1 MSLLNPTPE
10 EIARGS
16 SLLAP
21 LRPDYNQAIDLAD
34 QGAGLRRV
42 SDVGVDV
49 LSGIA
54 AIPQGF
60 AALVPGLGGV
70 SQGIGELRRGMGEA
84 LYSPQR
90 QAEQARLAQELAQT
104 EGFFDDAGTYLRA
117 IARDPAL
124 GVGALAETLPAV
136 FTGGAVARGVGAL
149 APKLSAPV
157 RAAIGEGTVAGALTA
172 GAIGEEGGDY
182 FQRLAGVPA
191 GIATGLISG
200 GSNRLIGKMAQ
211 QQGLTG
217 AVGRGLEQ
225 AGDIDIALAGGAGA
239 GKGRLLNR
247 MALGG
252 IREGVFEELPQS
264 LSEQAIT
271 NLALGED
278 ITEGLGSAAAGG
290 LLLGSAMGAGF
301 TGIRGTSPEPATK
314 RVLPT
319 RGETTELPEAGQE
332 VERLSR
338 AKREGVRTKSGELFK
353 TEAAAKAALTR
364 RGDNAADFDIIRTGG
379 GTRENPTIGFTAI
392 RREDAEGVDF
402 ETRQQAAAG
411 EQASA
416 EARQAARATL
426 ETELKGIKG
435 IGKKS
440 IDAVLN
446 VKSAAELE
454 ALPTSVL
461 SNSRKQ
467 TILNSDAFKT
477 YVEQGGIPTFVVQ
490 TLKAPRR

>member
-49 LSGIA
+49 LSGVA
-54 AIPQGF
+54 AIPQGV
-60 AALVPGLGGV
+60 AALIPGLGGV
-70 SQGIGELRRGMGEA
+70 SQGIGELRQGMGEA

-90 QAEQARLAQELAQT
+90 QAEQARLAQELSQT

-124 GVGALAETLPAV
+124 GVGALAETVPAIY
-136 FTGGAVARGVGAL
+136 TGGLLAKGLGAVS
-149 APKLSAPV
+149 KLSAPA
-157 RAAIGEGTVAGALTA
+157 RAAIGEGIVAGGLTA

-301 TGIRGTSPEPATK
+301 TGLRGTRPEPAT
-314 RVLPT
+314 
-319 RGETTELPEAGQE
+319 RGAG
-332 VERLSR
+332 SR
-338 AKREGVRTKSGELFK
+338 A
-353 TEAAAKAALTR
+353 
-364 RGDNAADFDIIRTGG
+364 
-379 GTRENPTIGFTAI
+379 P
-392 RREDAEGVDF
+392 
-402 ETRQQAAAG
+402 
-411 EQASA
+411 
-416 EARQAARATL
+416 
-426 ETELKGIKG
+426 
-435 IGKKS
+435 
-440 IDAVLN
+440 
-446 VKSAAELE
+446 
-454 ALPTSVL
+454 
-461 SNSRKQ
+461 
-467 TILNSDAFKT
+467 
-477 YVEQGGIPTFVVQ
+477 
-490 TLKAPRR
+490 

>member
-49 LSGIA
+49 LSGVA
-54 AIPQGF
+54 AIPQGV
-60 AALVPGLGGV
+60 AALIPGLGGV
-70 SQGIGELRRGMGEA
+70 SQGIGELRQGMGEA

-90 QAEQARLAQELAQT
+90 QAEQARLAQELSQT

-157 RAAIGEGTVAGALTA
+157 RAAIGEGIVAGGLTA

-200 GSNRLIGKMAQ
+200 GSNR
-211 QQGLTG
+211 LTG

-301 TGIRGTSPEPATK
+301 TGLRGTRPEPAL
-314 RVLPT
+314 RVEKP
-319 RGETTELPEAGQE
+319 PSYQ
-332 VERLSR
+332 
-338 AKREGVRTKSGELFK
+338 
-353 TEAAAKAALTR
+353 R
-364 RGDNAADFDIIRTGG
+364 RG
-379 GTRENPTIGFTAI
+379 
-392 RREDAEGVDF
+392 
-402 ETRQQAAAG
+402 
-411 EQASA
+411 
-416 EARQAARATL
+416 
-426 ETELKGIKG
+426 
-435 IGKKS
+435 
-440 IDAVLN
+440 
-446 VKSAAELE
+446 
-454 ALPTSVL
+454 
-461 SNSRKQ
+461 RK
-467 TILNSDAFKT
+467 
-477 YVEQGGIPTFVVQ
+477 
-490 TLKAPRR
+490 